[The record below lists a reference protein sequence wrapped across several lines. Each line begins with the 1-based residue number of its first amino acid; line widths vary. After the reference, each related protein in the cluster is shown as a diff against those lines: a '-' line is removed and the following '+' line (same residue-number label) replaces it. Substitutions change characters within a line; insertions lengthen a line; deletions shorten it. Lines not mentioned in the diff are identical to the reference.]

1 MKYFPMFVDLV
12 DRPCVV
18 VGGGNAAAAKA
29 RRLIEVGA
37 RVTLISESPNEEVGL
52 LANQDALTV
61 RRRAFKED
69 DIKETTLVIVA
80 SGNADVDQEVSRIA
94 RAFGIPVNVVDQ
106 LNLSNFLVPAMIDR
120 HPLQI
125 GISSGGAAPSL
136 SSRIRHQIEM
146 LLPSRIGTLAEFAR
160 DHRIKINQLL
170 PNSSSRRS
178 FWGEFF
184 DSALAQRILAG
195 IDSLNGAEI
204 PDLVKKMTS
213 SKRVLRE
220 VAIVGAGPGDP
231 DLLTIRALQK
241 LQAADV
247 IVYDRL
253 VAPAVL
259 DRSRRDAKRIFVGKS
274 SGGHVFAQDE
284 INQILLR
291 EARNGQRV
299 VRLKGGDPFIFGR
312 GGEERSFLL
321 SHGVSVIVVPGIT
334 AALGCG
340 AATGI
345 PMTHRDV
352 AQAVTFITGHGE
364 GELSLDW
371 ASLARTQHSLVIY
384 MGVGS
389 AGVIAARL
397 IEHGM
402 NGGTQVAVIENGTAP
417 NQKFVTGNLRGLA
430 VLIKRYEISAPA
442 IIVIGDVVKQSN
454 LQFGSVGLGL
464 KTETQALLDTAYC
477 PKRPRYQGVVD
488 ER

>member
-1 MKYFPMFVDLV
+1 
-12 DRPCVV
+12 
-18 VGGGNAAAAKA
+18 
-29 RRLIEVGA
+29 
-37 RVTLISESPNEEVGL
+37 
-52 LANQDALTV
+52 
-61 RRRAFKED
+61 
-69 DIKETTLVIVA
+69 
-80 SGNADVDQEVSRIA
+80 
-94 RAFGIPVNVVDQ
+94 
-106 LNLSNFLVPAMIDR
+106 
-120 HPLQI
+120 
-125 GISSGGAAPSL
+125 
-136 SSRIRHQIEM
+136 
-146 LLPSRIGTLAEFAR
+146 
-160 DHRIKINQLL
+160 
-170 PNSSSRRS
+170 
-178 FWGEFF
+178 
-184 DSALAQRILAG
+184 LAG

-213 SKRVLRE
+213 SKCVSRE

-253 VAPAVL
+253 VAPAIL

-274 SGGHVFAQDE
+274 SGAHVCGQDE

-364 GELSLDW
+364 GELALDW
-371 ASLARTQHSLVIY
+371 PSLARMHHSLVIY

-389 AGVIAARL
+389 AGVIAANL

-402 NGGTQVAVIENGTAP
+402 NGGTQVAIIENGTAL
-417 NQKFVTGNLRGLA
+417 NQKFVTGNLRDLA
-430 VLIKRYEISAPA
+430 ALIKRHEISAPA

-454 LQFGSVGLGL
+454 LQFASVGLGF
-464 KTETQALLDTAYC
+464 KTETQALI
-477 PKRPRYQGVVD
+477 
-488 ER
+488 